1 MTATRKR
8 QVEDLDRLTDTL
20 RGIELT
26 EEGRR
31 PQREIVFVTDE
42 EMTHVLDDPVRM
54 AIIKILKKGVPD
66 TITTKTRDEETGDL
80 IIRQREVR
88 RHALSVIEIV
98 KLSAEDEEVDE
109 ITKNQVYH
117 HLPKLIEAGY
127 VIKYGTVTTGKRT
140 TDYYRRTAK
149 GFVIASSPVRID
161 VRVIKKKA
169 QQAVERIDKV
179 FDLQLTA
186 DDKSKL
192 VDLIIASER
201 IEAKG
206 RARIARMIKGDVV
219 DSDVL
224 ELYNFLLNV
233 YSCGMDDWLRTQREI
248 RKILFPDE

>member
-1 MTATRKR
+1 MTATRKG
-8 QVEDLDRLTDTL
+8 QVEDLDRVTDTL

-98 KLSAEDEEVDE
+98 KLSAEDEEVEE

-140 TDYYRRTAK
+140 TD
-149 GFVIASSPVRID
+149 
-161 VRVIKKKA
+161 
-169 QQAVERIDKV
+169 
-179 FDLQLTA
+179 
-186 DDKSKL
+186 
-192 VDLIIASER
+192 
-201 IEAKG
+201 
-206 RARIARMIKGDVV
+206 
-219 DSDVL
+219 
-224 ELYNFLLNV
+224 
-233 YSCGMDDWLRTQREI
+233 
-248 RKILFPDE
+248 